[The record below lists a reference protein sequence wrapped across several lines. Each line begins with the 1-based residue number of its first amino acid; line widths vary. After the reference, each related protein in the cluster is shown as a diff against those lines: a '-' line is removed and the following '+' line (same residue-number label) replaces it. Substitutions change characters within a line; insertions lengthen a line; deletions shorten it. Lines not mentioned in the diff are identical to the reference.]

1 MLYSIDQPNFVLWLS
16 LLREILDNKC
26 IEIVFTQDYDVMDFE
41 INLNFLVN
49 YWERKRDSLK
59 VTMSHRK
66 VNRTDSGIYHAYLS
80 N

>member
-66 VNRTDSGIYHAYLS
+66 VNRTDSGI
-80 N
+80 